1 MVKKLLMILL
11 LPALLLTGC
20 TNLDDVNRRL
30 DEHEGRLNALEKLTK
45 TANDDIKQLKGLV
58 DALNQKKSITSYSE
72 LPDGSGY
79 ELVMSDGSKITLKNG
94 KDGKSP
100 IVGVKKDTDG
110 VLYWTINGEFMLDA
124 NGKKIKAEGQDGVTP
139 KMRVDAEGYWET
151 SLDGGKTWQ
160 RVLDKDGKPVR
171 AKGEKGDD
179 ATVDLNIIETEDAII
194 ITYKGQTFTIYKGEV
209 KVTAVEVNPVQ
220 KTLAKGK
227 TFVIKATVKPSVAPQ
242 DVIWSSS
249 DDKIATV
256 DKTGK
261 VTAVTVGVVD
271 ITAKAGDKT
280 AVCKVT
286 VVEKLAKPNLS
297 IEYVAEQNLQGTVDK
312 LTFAASPFDYGWYYV
327 WSDATTMK
335 MPVGYHLPTEQ
346 EWRGVVPSA
355 GAVFFGKEKKEA
367 LNQIESIK
375 VEADFNTYAADYL
388 NPGAKNDGEGITYA
402 IRFKKTDKTQEGA
415 PAAQTNDMLS
425 AWRYEYATI
434 PDGKPNAGNKALKI
448 TVRYLGEAGSTV
460 TLEQIAKEDWWKDNA
475 TEDINRYFP
484 CAGFADNT
492 SPTGSSLVGT
502 FGIQWSSTSISDT
515 HARSMRANKD
525 SAVSTGKSPKKF
537 AFVVRVFAD
546 QL

>member
-1 MVKKLLMILL
+1 MILL

-94 KDGKSP
+94 RDGEKP
-100 IVGVKKDTDG
+100 IVGVKKDADG
-110 VLYWTINGEFMLDA
+110 ILYWTINGEFMLDA

-160 RVLDKDGKPVR
+160 RVLDKDGNPVR
-171 AKGEKGDD
+171 AKGTD
-179 ATVDLNIIETEDAII
+179 ATVDLNITETEDAII

-220 KTLAKGK
+220 KTLAKGQ

-242 DVIWSSS
+242 DVTWSSS

-297 IEYVAEQNLQGTVDK
+297 IEYVAEQNLQGAVDK

-335 MPVGYHLPTEQ
+335 MPAGYHLPSQQ

-367 LNQIESIK
+367 LNLIESIK
-375 VEADFNTYAADYL
+375 VGADFNTYAADYL
-388 NPGAKNDGEGITYA
+388 NPGAKNAGEGITYA
-402 IRFKKTDKTQEGA
+402 IRFKKTDKTEEGA
-415 PAAQTNDMLS
+415 PAAQTNEMLS
-425 AWRYEYATI
+425 AWRYEYAVI
-434 PDGKPNAGNKALKI
+434 PDGKPNAGNRVFKI
-448 TVRYLGEAGSTV
+448 TVRYLGEAGSAT
-460 TLEQIAKEDWWKDNA
+460 TLEQIAKEDWWKNNA
-475 TEDINRYFP
+475 TEDIVRYFP
-484 CAGFADNT
+484 CAGFGEKTAE
-492 SPTGSSLVGT
+492 TGSTLVGT
-502 FGIQWSSTSISDT
+502 FGIQWSSTSINET
-515 HARSMRANKD
+515 NARSMRANKD
-525 SAVSTGKSPKKF
+525 SAVSTGNSPKRL
-537 AFVVRVFAD
+537 AFVVRPFAD